1 MAIYSAHKSF
11 FRKVVRRVKDV
22 LETVRKALEESGLPK
37 CEVCERMGVSR
48 LTLWRVLSEKRRLTV
63 DFLYRLAAAIGCDP
77 KTFLGQPRRV
87 VAVKRKKNGGD
98 ETVKKDK
105 RKRGGVAL

>member
-1 MAIYSAHKSF
+1 M
-11 FRKVVRRVKDV
+11 KDV

-48 LTLWRVLSEKRRLTV
+48 LTLWRVLSGKRRLTV
-63 DFLYRLAAAIGCDP
+63 DFLYRLAVVLGCDP
-77 KTFLGQPRRV
+77 KTFLGQSRRL
-87 VAVKRKKNGGD
+87 VAVKRKKNGGG

-105 RKRGGVAL
+105 RKRRDVAL